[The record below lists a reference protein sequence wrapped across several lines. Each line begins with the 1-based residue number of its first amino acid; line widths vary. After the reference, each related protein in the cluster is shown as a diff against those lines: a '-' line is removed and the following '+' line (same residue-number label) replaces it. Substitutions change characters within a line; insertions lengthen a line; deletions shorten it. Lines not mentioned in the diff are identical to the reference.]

1 MGAFRLFDAYSLR
14 ARLFPAL
21 LASAVAL
28 VAIGV
33 LVPWHRLSIAHAVGT
48 VAVPIIL
55 FAMADIA
62 RRIGK
67 RREPHLYKKWGGTPT
82 TVMMRHADT
91 TLDAA
96 TKAAYVGFVAG
107 KLNATAPSAE
117 QEAASTDAADAFYAR
132 CAGWLRENTRD
143 TKKFSILFN
152 ENVTYGFRRNLFAL
166 KWPALAIDAIIFIA
180 AAGYALYA
188 RPDVESDLALK
199 LFILI
204 GVSALHA
211 AYIAFVSTENSVREA
226 AVTYARQLLLSCE
239 TIGAAV
245 PKPRTRAPAQ
255 PRKSAQ
261 SVPEG

>member
-1 MGAFRLFDAYSLR
+1 MGAFKLFDAYSLR

-21 LASAVAL
+21 LASASLL

-33 LVPWHRLSIAHAVGT
+33 LVPWHRLSIVHAVGT
-48 VAVPIIL
+48 VAVPVIL

-67 RREPHLYKKWGGTPT
+67 RREPQLYKKWGGTPT
-82 TVMMRHADT
+82 TAMMRHADT
-91 TLDAA
+91 TLDAT

-107 KLNATAPSAE
+107 KLNATAPTVE
-117 QEAASTDAADAFYAR
+117 QEAASTEATDAFYAR

-143 TKKFSILFN
+143 AKKFSILFN

-166 KWPALAIDAIIFIA
+166 KWPALVIDAVIFIA

-188 RPDVESDLALK
+188 RPDIESDLALK

-204 GVSALHA
+204 AVSVLHA
-211 AYIAFVSTENSVREA
+211 AYVAFVGTEDSVREA
-226 AVTYARQLLLSCE
+226 AVTYARQLLLSCVAL
-239 TIGAAV
+239 GPAAA
-245 PKPRTRAPAQ
+245 KPRGRSAAPA
-255 PRKSAQ
+255 RKSAR
-261 SVPEG
+261 SIPER

>member
-1 MGAFRLFDAYSLR
+1 MSAFNIFDAYSLR

-21 LASAVAL
+21 LASASVL

-33 LVPWHRLSIAHAVGT
+33 LVPWHRLSIAHAVGAI
-48 VAVPIIL
+48 AVPVIL

-67 RREPHLYKKWGGTPT
+67 RREPHLYKKWGGMPT
-82 TVMMRHADT
+82 TVLMRHADT
-91 TLDAA
+91 ALDADI
-96 TKAAYVGFVAG
+96 KAGYLGFVAG
-107 KLNATAPSAE
+107 KLNATAPTAQ
-117 QEAASTDAADAFYAR
+117 QEVSSPDTADAFYTR

-166 KWPALAIDAIIFIA
+166 KWPALVIDAVIFIA

-188 RPDVESDLALK
+188 RPDAESELALK
-199 LFILI
+199 LFILM
-204 GVSALHA
+204 GVSAVHA
-211 AYIAFVSTENSVREA
+211 AYIAFACTENSVREA

-239 TIGAAV
+239 ALGAAA
-245 PKPRTRAPAQ
+245 PKPSRRAAAQ
-255 PRKSAQ
+255 AR
-261 SVPEG
+261 